1 MPRTMSDKHNHS
13 LSFFVVEDND
23 TYIMMLDH
31 QIKKFI
37 SDYHLTPFKT
47 GEECLKNLHLN
58 PDFIILDYYLPGM
71 NGIET
76 LKKIHEHYPDMP
88 VIMWSGQEDIHVAIE
103 CFEQGA
109 YSYVV
114 KDRNG
119 ISKIGRSIGHIQDK
133 IRLRKE
139 NDVLREK
146 IKRKQRTVYAL
157 IAVSFVLLVTL
168 IAVSV

>member
-1 MPRTMSDKHNHS
+1 MSSMHNNT

-58 PDFIILDYYLPGM
+58 PDFIILDYYLPGI
-71 NGIET
+71 NGIDT
-76 LKKIHEHYPDMP
+76 LKKIHEQYPDMP

-119 ISKIGRSIGHIQDK
+119 ISKIGHSIGHIQDK
-133 IRLRKE
+133 IRLRNE
-139 NDVLREK
+139 NDILRAK
-146 IKRKQRTVYAL
+146 IKKKQQLVYTLMVLAL
-157 IAVSFVLLVTL
+157 FLLITL

>member
-1 MPRTMSDKHNHS
+1 MSDKHNHS

>member
-1 MPRTMSDKHNHS
+1 MDKHSHT
-13 LSFFVVEDND
+13 LSFFVVEDNE

-31 QIKKFI
+31 QIRKFI

-76 LKKIHEHYPDMP
+76 LKKIHEKYPDMP

-119 ISKIGRSIGHIQDK
+119 ISKIGKTIGYIQDK
-133 IRLRKE
+133 VRLRKE
-139 NDVLREK
+139 NDILRERLK
-146 IKRKQRTVYAL
+146 KKQRIIYGL
-157 IAVSFVLLVTL
+157 FGLSLVLLITL
-168 IAVSV
+168 IAISV

>member
-1 MPRTMSDKHNHS
+1 MSSTHNNT

-47 GEECLKNLHLN
+47 GEECLKNLQLN
-58 PDFIILDYYLPGM
+58 PDFIILDYYLPGI

-76 LKKIHEHYPDMP
+76 LKKIQELYPDMP

-119 ISKIGRSIGHIQDK
+119 ISKIGRSIGQIQDK

-139 NDVLREK
+139 NDILRAK
-146 IKRKQRTVYAL
+146 IKKKQQFIYTLMGVSLFLL
-157 IAVSFVLLVTL
+157 ITL

>member
-1 MPRTMSDKHNHS
+1 MSNAHHHT

-37 SDYHLTPFKT
+37 SDYHLSPFKT

-58 PDFIILDYYLPGM
+58 PDFIILDYFLPGI

-76 LKKIHEHYPDMP
+76 LKKIHEQYPDMP

-119 ISKIGRSIGHIQDK
+119 ISKIGRSIGQIQDK

-139 NDVLREK
+139 NDILRAK
-146 IKRKQRTVYAL
+146 IKQKQKTIYAL
-157 IAVSFVLLVTL
+157 FGVVLFLLITL